1 MRAGIAAVLP
11 VFLLDMVVQS
21 GGIAVTVAVMRT
33 RHPGWLSLQLDAI
46 YCAVAAVSLALFVDS
61 VSERL
66 AVPPALTIAVAVGI
80 GGWAFALHRVA
91 GRPRLRPWLV
101 GVLIANVVAATLIA
115 VFAAVRP
122 WDGAFTV
129 LLAAVAVEVA
139 AFAVSQA
146 VALRQAA
153 PGI

>member
-1 MRAGIAAVLP
+1 
-11 VFLLDMVVQS
+11 
-21 GGIAVTVAVMRT
+21 MRT
-33 RHPGWLSLQLDAI
+33 RHAGRLSLQLDAI
-46 YCAVAAVSLALFVDS
+46 YCAVAAVSLILLVNP

-66 AVPPALTIAVAVGI
+66 TMPPAVTIAIAVGV

-91 GRPRLRPWLV
+91 RRPRLRPWLV
-101 GVLIANVVAATLIA
+101 AVLTANVVAATLLA
-115 VFAAVRP
+115 AFAAVRP

-146 VALRQAA
+146 VALRKAVTD
-153 PGI
+153 G